1 MYNLHNIIY
10 NLLQTKWCNDINCN
24 QNHQPWPGNMRASQ
38 CITALNALWTH
49 ESNVDRH
56 RVWQKFWG
64 FPPGTKQQSVYAG
77 LYDLAR
83 IRIRSSLTHAKTCNA
98 GWCFRHH
105 KVSHGVSRL
114 FDSLSE
120 RTCFHLWSQQGIR
133 GGYCQFLHSLAYASQ
148 AARWWAVSTGPTKG
162 LQSFIPVSRSLF
174 LTVWSEICTMSPLEV
189 IL

>member
-1 MYNLHNIIY
+1 
-10 NLLQTKWCNDINCN
+10 
-24 QNHQPWPGNMRASQ
+24 MRASQ

-49 ESNVDRH
+49 ESNADLH
-56 RVWQKFWG
+56 KVWQKFWG

-83 IRIRSSLTHAKTCNA
+83 IRIRIRSSLTHAKTCNA
-98 GWCFRHH
+98 RWCFRHH

-148 AARWWAVSTGPTKG
+148 AARWWAVSTLPTKG